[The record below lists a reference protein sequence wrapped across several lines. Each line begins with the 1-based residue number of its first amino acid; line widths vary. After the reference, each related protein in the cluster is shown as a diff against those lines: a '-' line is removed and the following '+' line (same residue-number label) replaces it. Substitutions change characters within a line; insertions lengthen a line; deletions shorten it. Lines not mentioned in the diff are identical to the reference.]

1 MQSWDQGKKK
11 EQVSD
16 VHEKYIADYD
26 ITWLCKGIH
35 KHVCIMILA
44 VVIIDNKYFAFWHV
58 GFFSITTF

>member
-26 ITWLCKGIH
+26 VTWLCKGIH
-35 KHVCIMILA
+35 KRVHN
-44 VVIIDNKYFAFWHV
+44 D
-58 GFFSITTF
+58 FSCCYY